1 MRIAGLILA
10 MVFLATGAQAAPP
23 LEAVTARLVAVDVAG
38 REIVANGVT
47 WALSSTVKIAMP
59 GKPRASLRD
68 LKPGMNVR
76 LELVSSEDPMPVVRA
91 LTVLPD

>member
-1 MRIAGLILA
+1 MAGLILA
-10 MVFLATGAQAAPP
+10 MVLLATGAQAAPP
-23 LEAVTARLVAVDVAG
+23 LETVTARLVAVDVAG

-59 GKPRASLRD
+59 GKPRASLGD
-68 LKPGMNVR
+68 LKPGMHVR
-76 LELVSSEDPMPVVRA
+76 FALVSGDDPMPVVRS